1 MALTKE
7 TVIEKVVITQAGKV
21 LLTEF
26 VNLME
31 DGVFLAHISVADR
44 EVELTEYASKEEAIV
59 IQNVLSRTLPVEGEV
74 VEEI

>member
-7 TVIEKVVITQAGKV
+7 TVIEKVMITQAGKV

-31 DGVFLAHISVADR
+31 NGVFLSHISVADR
-44 EVELTEYASKEEAIV
+44 EVELIEYASEEEALV
-59 IQNVLSRTLPVEGEV
+59 IQNVLSRALPVVEEV